1 MVRPNLLTRH
11 FVNQHQQHPTPAAVL
26 PPQRCSFGTAATA
39 AANNNERQPNSFT
52 QYMTKMKQVCP
63 EAMQQ
68 YAACV
73 VQAQEAAAG
82 TTMHSACQDEFDQ
95 VKECFRTVRRESF
108 SSNLL

>member
-11 FVNQHQQHPTPAAVL
+11 FVNHHQLHQHHPTPAAVVL
-26 PPQRCSFGTAATA
+26 PQRCSFGTATA
-39 AANNNERQPNSFT
+39 NKNERQPNNFT

-63 EAMQQ
+63 DAMKQ

-73 VQAQEAAAG
+73 VQAQEAAG
-82 TTMHSACQDEFDQ
+82 TTMHGACQEEFDQ